1 MELFSSADVQ
11 FGTVSLQNKTK
22 QKSLSKNLDEQHI
35 QMMSMKNEK
44 QKPFP
49 IVLCVQ
55 YALYTD
61 LDDVLR
67 VSLKTM
73 VFYVKFKNDS
83 RILNSSS
90 CKCMF

>member
-11 FGTVSLQNKTK
+11 FGTVSLQNKT
-22 QKSLSKNLDEQHI
+22 KSLSKNLDEQHI

-73 VFYVKFKNDS
+73 VFLCE
-83 RILNSSS
+83 I
-90 CKCMF
+90 